1 MDSSY
6 KLFKFLII
14 YIIVIYFNM
23 IILKDVNN
31 KMNDKDSILIK
42 NVIKK

>member
-1 MDSSY
+1 
-6 KLFKFLII
+6 
-14 YIIVIYFNM
+14 M

-42 NVIKK
+42 NVIKKCRKKWLMYIVL

>member
-1 MDSSY
+1 
-6 KLFKFLII
+6 
-14 YIIVIYFNM
+14 M

-42 NVIKK
+42 NVIKKLIIKKRLQKKMVNVYSIIM